1 MRRLLVAFCVCASLT
16 AGIAAIGLERPGP
29 YYDEVVQALPA
40 LEFLSEDGRPSPLPG
55 ARTIRLLGGWFPV
68 MTQPYMG
75 ALKSQLLI
83 PTFAF
88 AEASAA
94 SLRATTLSWS
104 LLGLLLVMLWARRA
118 LGLCEAV
125 LVGALLCVDP
135 SFLFVSRHDWGSF
148 ALGFLFRGGA
158 LVLLYTGWRAR
169 SPLRLVVGGTCL
181 GLGLYNK
188 IDFALFPLAAG
199 AALLAAAPGMLR
211 QALRNRRRD
220 VLVACGGTLLGAAP
234 LLMFVGGALHATRLS
249 GRTLFVASPDW
260 GEKLQTFTTMLDGS
274 HFHRLMLAG
283 GSFERL
289 GAMDGAASGPFLALF
304 VLASVALAAAL
315 VHDARRGQANR
326 VHVFVLLTALL
337 LSLGIFVTPRA
348 VRIHH
353 FMNLLPFPQLVVA
366 IVAAGVW
373 RGSRSALPRTALAL
387 VLVGCIAG
395 SLWVDA
401 RTLATIRETGGR
413 GRWSDAIGALGR
425 DLSERSGAVAVSL
438 DWGFDGP
445 LRFAAPGLP
454 TDEPIWRLRSASS
467 AAGRSA
473 SLDGSP
479 AHVYLVFEPEYEVFP
494 FGAQLLAALE
504 AKPAGFASVQQHRDR
519 TGGPAFRTIRF
530 PFPHRL
536 VYRGDGV
543 EVRSR

>member
-1 MRRLLVAFCVCASLT
+1 MKLLVAFCVCASLA

-40 LEFLSEDGRPSPLPG
+40 LEFLSADGRPSTLPG
-55 ARTIRLLGGWFPV
+55 TRTIRLLGGWFPV

-83 PTFAF
+83 PTFAV
-88 AEASAA
+88 AKATAT
-94 SLRATTLSWS
+94 SLRATTLAWS

-158 LVLLYTGWRAR
+158 LVLLYAGWRAR
-169 SPLRLVVGGTCL
+169 SPLRLAAGGLCL

-199 AALLAAAPGMLR
+199 AALLTTTRGTLR
-211 QALRNRRRD
+211 EALLRRRRD
-220 VLVACGGTLLGAAP
+220 VLAACGGALLGAAP
-234 LLMFVGGALHATRLS
+234 LLVFLGGALDATRLS
-249 GRTLFVASPDW
+249 GRTLFAASPDW
-260 GEKLQTFTTMLDGS
+260 AEKLQTFTSMLDGS
-274 HFHRLMLAG
+274 HLHRLMLAG

-304 VLASVALAAAL
+304 ALASVALAAVLAR
-315 VHDARRGQANR
+315 DARRGQANR
-326 VHVFVLLTALL
+326 VHAFVLLTTLL
-337 LSLGIFVTPRA
+337 LSLGIFLTPRA

-353 FMNLLPFPQLVVA
+353 FLNLLPFPHLVVA
-366 IVAAGVW
+366 IVAAGAW
-373 RGSRSALPRTALAL
+373 RRSRGALPRTALAL
-387 VLVGCIAG
+387 LLVGCVAG

-401 RTLATIRETGGR
+401 RTLTTIRETGGR

-425 DLSERSGAVAVSL
+425 DLGERPGAVAVSL

-454 TDEPIWRLRSASS
+454 TDEPIWRLRAASR
-467 AAGRSA
+467 AAPRSV

-479 AHVYLVFEPEYEVFP
+479 AHVYFVFEKEYAVFP
-494 FGAQLLAALE
+494 FGEELLAALE
-504 AKPAGFASVQQHRDR
+504 AKPAGFASVQRHGDR
-519 TGGPAFRTIRF
+519 MGGPAYRTIRI

-536 VYRGDGV
+536 VYRGDRV
-543 EVRSR
+543 EVQRR